1 MNPTIK
7 RLLAYCARYPRWLI
21 QAGICLLL
29 ATGAEVAGPLLIKL
43 FIDDYLAPRQLV
55 WPAIAAIG
63 AGYLGLQFLSA
74 AGFYLQSLRFNR
86 IAQAVVQ
93 RLREQV
99 FATAIR
105 LPARYFDKHRSGSL
119 ISRITN
125 DTEAIMNLYVQV
137 IGLLVQKVVLLCGIL
152 ISMALLDLRLMLVC
166 VTLLPA
172 VGAVM
177 WLYQKLSVPVVRATR
192 SLLSDI
198 NSRLNESLQ
207 GMPVIQAMVQERHF
221 ARAFA
226 EVNQR
231 HWQARLKSLK
241 INGILLRPLIDL
253 FYMMVLIGLLALF
266 SYEGLGAQ
274 QELSGQSAI
283 QVGVLYA
290 FISYLGRMIEPLIE
304 MTNQLNQLQQAMVA
318 GERVFSLLDEAREST
333 EGEALLAQ
341 GRVSFEGVSFS
352 YDGQQPVLRD
362 LSFST
367 RPGQMLALVGHTGSG
382 KSTVISLLM
391 GFYPIGSGIIRFD
404 EHPLETLSLAAVRR
418 SIGLVQQDP
427 FIFVGTLAENLRLG
441 RDGIDEARL
450 WRALEEVQ
458 LAAFVQSLPA
468 GLDTL
473 MEEGGKNLSAGQ
485 RQLLS
490 FARAL
495 VGDPR
500 ILILDEATA
509 SVDSQ
514 TELALSQALSAAR
527 RGRTTI
533 AIAHRLS
540 TIVDADEILLL
551 SRGQVGERG
560 THGDLMALGGHYAQL
575 FEMQSQG
582 AWLEEKRA

>member
-7 RLLAYCARYPRWLI
+7 RLLAYCADYPVWLV
-21 QAGICLLL
+21 QAGVCLLL

-43 FIDDYLAPRQLV
+43 FIDDYLAPRHLD
-55 WPAIAAIG
+55 WPVIAALA
-63 AGYLGLQFLSA
+63 AGYLGLQVLSA

-105 LPARYFDKHRSGSL
+105 LPARYFDQHRSGSL

-137 IGLLVQKVVLLCGIL
+137 IGLLVQKLVLLCGIL
-152 ISMALLDLRLMLVC
+152 VSMALLDVRLMLVC
-166 VTLLPA
+166 AALIPA

-177 WLYQKLSVPVVRATR
+177 WLYQKLSVPVVRETR

-207 GMPVIQAMVQERHF
+207 GMPVIQAMVQEVRF
-221 ARAFA
+221 ANAFA
-226 EVNQR
+226 EVNQQ
-231 HWQARLKSLK
+231 HWRARLKSLK

-266 SYEGLGAQ
+266 AHEGLSTG
-274 QELSGQSAI
+274 GAI

-318 GERVFSLLDEAREST
+318 GERVFALQDEAREST
-333 EGEALLAQ
+333 RGASAELA
-341 GRVSFEGVSFS
+341 GRVSFQGVNFS
-352 YDGQQPVLRD
+352 YDGEQPVLQGV
-362 LSFST
+362 SFDVA
-367 RPGQMLALVGHTGSG
+367 PGQMLALVGHTGSG
-382 KSTVISLLM
+382 KSTIISLLM
-391 GFYPIGSGIIRFD
+391 GFYPIDGGEIRFD
-404 EHPLETLSLAAVRR
+404 ERPLSTLSLSAVRR

-441 RDGIDEARL
+441 REGIMDAQL
-450 WRALEEVQ
+450 WQALDEVQ
-458 LAAFVQSLPA
+458 LARFVRSLPD

-514 TELALSQALSAAR
+514 TELALSQALAAAR

-551 SRGQVGERG
+551 SRGQVIERG
-560 THGDLMALGGHYAQL
+560 SHQGLMAEQGHYAQL